1 VLLARR
7 SPTTPGPRRATD
19 AAAIALRAVDDR
31 PERKPVRTTVYISA
45 HDGRTRHRPFDG
57 FRLARPGDSL
67 AYALPRMPERTILIP
82 DRLLD
87 TVRGASLADQAVV
100 VEGERIAEVIAA
112 ADVPEGPRTIRLQ
125 GMTLLPGLMDMH
137 SHLIGLQ
144 DSGQGY
150 AVLLTRSGAQE
161 AMTGVKNAHDT
172 LMAGFTTVR
181 DIGTFRAFVDV
192 ALRDAIE
199 AGWVEG
205 PRMIC
210 AGAYV
215 TCPGGGG
222 DITGLPADVD
232 AVVPRDLRFGV
243 TSGVDQMRAN
253 VRRILAGGADF
264 IKVLATGAVLTSGT
278 NPGMP
283 EFTEDELRAAVEECA
298 QAGTFVAAHAHGAEG
313 IKRAVR
319 AGVRSI
325 EHGSLLDD
333 EAIDLMAERGTYL
346 VADMYDGD
354 YMLEEGPA
362 LGYTEETLRKTV
374 MTNDAQREGFAKSVK
389 AGVRIA
395 HGTDSGIYP
404 HGWNAKNLA
413 FYVRFGLTPMQAI
426 QSATHWAAEL
436 LRWEDRVG
444 AVEPGLYADLIAVPG
459 DPSDDVTIL
468 EDVPFVMKGGAVVKD
483 GR

>member
-1 VLLARR
+1 M
-7 SPTTPGPRRATD
+7 G
-19 AAAIALRAVDDR
+19 
-31 PERKPVRTTVYISA
+31 
-45 HDGRTRHRPFDG
+45 
-57 FRLARPGDSL
+57 
-67 AYALPRMPERTILIP
+67 ERTILIP
-82 DRLLD
+82 DRVID
-87 TVRGASLADQAVV
+87 TVGGESLSGRAVV
-100 VEGERIAEVIAA
+100 VDGERIADVIQA
-112 ADVPEGPRTIRLQ
+112 ADVSEGPRTIRLE
-125 GMTLLPGLMDMH
+125 GATLMPGLMDMH

-150 AVLLTRSGAQE
+150 ASLITRSGAQE
-161 AMTGVKNAHDT
+161 AMTGVKNARDT

-199 AGWVEG
+199 EGWVEG
-205 PRMIC
+205 PRMMC

-222 DITGLPADVD
+222 DLTGLAPDVD
-232 AVVPRDLRFGV
+232 DVVPRELRFGV
-243 TSGVDQMRAN
+243 TSGVDQMRSN
-253 VRRILAGGADF
+253 VRQILRYGADF
-264 IKVLATGAVLTSGT
+264 IKVLATGAVLTAGT

-283 EFTEDELRAAVEECA
+283 EFTESELRAAVEECEL
-298 QAGTFVAAHAHGAEG
+298 AGTFVAAHAHGAEG

-333 EAIDLMAERGTYL
+333 EAIELMAERGTYL

-354 YMLEEGPA
+354 YMLEEGPS
-362 LGYTEETLRKTV
+362 LGYSDEALRKTV

-395 HGTDSGIYP
+395 NGTDSGIYP

-426 QSATHWAAEL
+426 QSATRWAAEL
-436 LRWEDRVG
+436 MRWEDRVG
-444 AVEPGLYADLIAVPG
+444 TVEPGLYADLIAVPG
-459 DPSDDVTIL
+459 DPTDDVTIL
-468 EDVPFVMKGGAVVKD
+468 EDVPFVMKGGVVVKD
-483 GR
+483 ER